1 MTARTK
7 KPHGR
12 PAQRRRAQAPPVR
25 QVERVVRLGWGETP
39 AQLKLA
45 IGLSVLGAVLIAAGP
60 PLGLLVG
67 QPPAGF
73 DGIPLQVLLGV
84 LAVVALV
91 GLVLSG
97 RSLVLSGRGLVGAG
111 VLIVVGLLAALLDVP
126 GTVPLLPVLAVVPP
140 LLAIGFVL
148 FGRALTGAA
157 VLAGAA
163 LLAPGRALADLQFVH
178 DVPLASRPELLVQ
191 TSLAE
196 LTPAVGLWVLLGG
209 HVVTALAGALAVGKA
224 GAAPES
230 TYATEV
236 EGGEDLVARTR
247 IDEPAD
253 DPAKPATGRR
263 GPLGWTLFLGGISV
277 IGLLMAPFGS
287 DNAYL
292 LAHSV
297 ADSPLLALL
306 GSLAVVAGLVFGCV
320 YAGTAARPEVTRGTV
335 LGLLTAVAAVAVPGI
350 ASGLSVPGLHPALG
364 PYLAL
369 APVALL
375 AVVVFA
381 LPSLRPAAL
390 TSGTTTSAEVEVTFG
405 AQGMHVATG
414 IVGVLAGVAA
424 FVAANAAQLVLDP
437 ELTELLASEGATP
450 PETFANR
457 QLVPVAFLLV
467 VLGGALIV
475 PSVARVVRPAF
486 VVALGSVAMVSAG
499 ALDAALTA
507 SDASDEVRLGA
518 GFWFVIAAL
527 VLAAVAAICATIAGG
542 AERDEV
548 DLSEEIGTAADPKM
562 LVPCVA
568 AALLAVGAFGLP
580 MIDAVD
586 FTAPGIWTD
595 FRPASWGLLAA
606 VAVVAAASLVALRAR
621 PVRAVALLLGAVT
634 VVGVHLLELPLT
646 GARATEPAPG
656 LGTWLSVACV
666 VALLAGAASALIT
679 ALTSREKAS

>member
-1 MTARTK
+1 M
-7 KPHGR
+7 
-12 PAQRRRAQAPPVR
+12 
-25 QVERVVRLGWGETP
+25 
-39 AQLKLA
+39 
-45 IGLSVLGAVLIAAGP
+45 GLSVLGAVLVAAGP
-60 PLGLLVG
+60 ALGLLAG

-73 DGIPLQVLLGV
+73 GATPL
-84 LAVVALV
+84 LA
-91 GLVLSG
+91 
-97 RSLVLSGRGLVGAG
+97 
-111 VLIVVGLLAALLDVP
+111 LLAALP
-126 GTVPLLPVLAVVPP
+126 PVLA
-140 LLAIGFVL
+140 LGFVL
-148 FGRALTGAA
+148 AGRALTGAA

-163 LLAPGRALADLQFVH
+163 LLVPGRALADLQLVH
-178 DVPLASRPELLVQ
+178 DVPLVSRPELLVQ

-196 LTPAVGLWVLLGG
+196 LTPAVGLWVLLAG
-209 HVVTALAGALAVGKA
+209 HVATAVAGALAVGKA

-236 EGGEDLVARTR
+236 DGGEDLVSRNR
-247 IDEPAD
+247 LDEPAG
-253 DPAKPATGRR
+253 DPATPASGRR
-263 GPLGWTLFLGGISV
+263 GPLGWTLFLGGVSV

-306 GSLAVVAGLVFGCV
+306 GCLAVVAGLVFGCV
-320 YAGTAARPEVTRGTV
+320 YAGTAARPEVTRGSV
-335 LGLLTAVAAVAVPGI
+335 LGLLAGVAAVAVPGI
-350 ASGLSVPGLHPALG
+350 ASGLAVPGLHPALG

-369 APVALL
+369 APVLLL
-375 AVVVFA
+375 ALVVFV

-390 TSGTTTSAEVEVTFG
+390 SSATTTTTEVEVTFG
-405 AQGMHVATG
+405 ARGMHVATG
-414 IVGVLAGVAA
+414 VVGVLAGVAA

-437 ELTELLASEGATP
+437 ELTALLASEGASP

-467 VLGGALIV
+467 VLGGALV
-475 PSVARVVRPAF
+475 TPLARVVRPAF
-486 VVALGSVAMVSAG
+486 VVALGSVAMVGAG
-499 ALDAALTA
+499 VLDAALTA

-518 GFWFVIAAL
+518 GFWFAIAAL
-527 VLAAVAAICATIAGG
+527 VLAAVAAIGATAAGG

-548 DLSEEIGTAADPKM
+548 DLSEEIGTTVDPTM
-562 LVPCVA
+562 LAPCLA
-568 AALLAVGAFGLP
+568 AALLGVGAFGLP

-606 VAVVAAASLVALRAR
+606 VTVVAAASLVAVRAR
-621 PVRAVALLLGAVT
+621 PVRAIALLLGAGT

-656 LGTWLSVACV
+656 PGTWLSLACV
-666 VALLAGAASALIT
+666 VALLVGAASALRK
-679 ALTSREKAS
+679 ALSSRERAS